1 MDEDSQSY
9 LQFDAVEKAFG
20 GVRVLQGLTARV
32 DLRKVTF
39 VVGRSGQGK
48 SVLCRLAVGLET
60 ADAGRILLA
69 GRRVESLG
77 RSERLRL
84 RREIP
89 YLVQSPALLDWMSL
103 RDNVALAAREGPGLD
118 VDAALERVGVAE
130 HARKLP
136 PEVPPGVRKRA
147 AIARALVL
155 GPRCLVLD
163 EPTTGLDRA
172 AAARVNALLGSLR
185 EEGLGAVVVSHDY
198 RSLASTADEVLM
210 VSEGRTAYQGSA
222 DGFLASPSPAL
233 RALTRPGDAAGVDHG

>member
-1 MDEDSQSY
+1 LD
-9 LQFDAVEKAFG
+9 FDAVEKAFG
-20 GVRVLQGLTARV
+20 GLPVLRGLTARV

-60 ADAGRILLA
+60 ADAGRITLA
-69 GRRVESLG
+69 GHRVEMLG

-84 RREIP
+84 RREFP

-103 RDNVALAAREGPGLD
+103 RDNVALAAREGPGRD

-172 AAARVNALLGSLR
+172 AASRVNALLGSLR
-185 EEGLGAVVVSHDY
+185 QEGLGAVVVSHDY

-222 DGFLASPSPAL
+222 DGFLSSPLPEI
-233 RALTRPGDAAGVDHG
+233 RALTRPGEAAGVDHG